1 MNSNNRIDNHSDKG
15 FVPTALLVM
24 FLGALGIHRF
34 YVGKYITGILMLL
47 TLGGFGIWQL
57 IDYIIILT
65 DGFADSEGR
74 PIRRVDQIQS
84 QSSKDFIPTFF
95 LCAFLGFFGIHRF
108 YTGNFLSAIL
118 MFLTLGG
125 LGIWVLIDTLMIL
138 TGGYKDGE
146 GLTV

>member
-1 MNSNNRIDNHSDKG
+1 
-15 FVPTALLVM
+15 
-24 FLGALGIHRF
+24 
-34 YVGKYITGILMLL
+34 MLF

-57 IDYIIILT
+57 IDYIFILT
-65 DGFADSEGR
+65 DAFSDSEGR
-74 PIRRVDQIQS
+74 PIRRADQIQS

-95 LCAFLGFFGIHRF
+95 LCSFLGIFGIHRF

-118 MFLTLGG
+118 MLLTLGG

>member
-1 MNSNNRIDNHSDKG
+1 M
-15 FVPTALLVM
+15 
-24 FLGALGIHRF
+24 
-34 YVGKYITGILMLL
+34 
-47 TLGGFGIWQL
+47 
-57 IDYIIILT
+57 
-65 DGFADSEGR
+65 
-74 PIRRVDQIQS
+74 
-84 QSSKDFIPTFF
+84 
-95 LCAFLGFFGIHRF
+95 HRF